1 MRVRV
6 WVWVWVPMRAPVPVP
21 VPVPVLKQAAI
32 DPMHFGVLF
41 IMNNAIGLVAP
52 PVSTV
57 LNVAGGVGKIPMI
70 GAIRGVMPFM
80 IAQTAV
86 MLLLVVLLQIIMWP
100 LQTMTR

>member
-6 WVWVWVPMRAPVPVP
+6 WVPMRVRVPMRAPVP

-52 PVSTV
+52 PVGTV
-57 LNVAGGVGKIPMI
+57 LNVASGVGKIPMSD
-70 GAIRGVMPFM
+70 AIRGVMPFM

>member
-6 WVWVWVPMRAPVPVP
+6 PMRVPVPVP

-57 LNVAGGVGKIPMI
+57 LNVASGVGKIPMI

>member
-1 MRVRV
+1 M
-6 WVWVWVPMRAPVPVP
+6 
-21 VPVPVLKQAAI
+21 PVLKQAAI